1 MTDDYRCSTCGV
13 HHVVPSL
20 ARICEQRH
28 EEEK

>member
-1 MTDDYRCSTCGV
+1 MPDPHKCGYCGT

-20 ARICEQRH
+20 ARICEKRH